1 MRKWAASILF
11 AVLLP
16 FLLAGCEMIR
26 TVNLQNRA
34 IVQGVGVD
42 WEGGQYVVTMQ
53 IFSPEGS
60 GGQTIVDPSKENA
73 QIITCK
79 GASIAEAVENSA
91 LTQGKDFYLGHNRIL
106 VLGEEAA
113 KQPLWGLFSYFVNS
127 LDSRPDVSLL
137 VTDGKAADILNVGIK
152 QSILPAMS
160 IENTVRNAQESGLS
174 EEVYLIDAMEGLAQ
188 PHRSILIPYI
198 ELVEEGGEEESLR
211 SVQMKGMGVFSSSG
225 FLGKVEEKDLKGLLF
240 LRDTIKNTVYTLDN
254 QEYQRAAVQLYQRK
268 TIITPEIT
276 GDQVRFTATIYT
288 RWTLMEKNMRP
299 GADFTEESLRRL
311 ETQLEEQIAK
321 ECLGAFE
328 TTVKG
333 YVSDVFYLG
342 DLVWREQPELWEKLR
357 EDWPQG
363 LLNSELDCRVDV
375 RIDRTGLESV
385 E

>member
-16 FLLAGCEMIR
+16 FLLTGCELIR

-42 WEGGQYVVTMQ
+42 WENGRYVVTMQ

-79 GASIAEAVENSA
+79 GSSIAEAVENSA

-106 VLGEEAA
+106 ILGEEAA
-113 KQPLWGLFSYFVNS
+113 KQPLRGLFSYFVNS

-137 VTDGKAADILNVGIK
+137 ITSGKAADILNAGIK

-198 ELVEEGGEEESLR
+198 ELVEEGEEESLR
-211 SVQMKGMGVFSSSG
+211 SVQMEGMGIFSSDG
-225 FLGKVEEKDLKGLLF
+225 FLGKVEGSDVKGLLF
-240 LRDTIKNTVYTLDN
+240 LRDTIKNTVYTLDS
-254 QEYQRAAVQLYQRK
+254 QEYQRAAVQLYQGK
-268 TIITPEIT
+268 TTITPEIT
-276 GDQVRFTATIYT
+276 GDQVHFTADIYT
-288 RWTLMEKNMRP
+288 RWTLLEKNMRP
-299 GADFTEESLRRL
+299 GAEFTEESLRRL
-311 ETQLEEQIAK
+311 ETQLEEEIAE
-321 ECLGAFE
+321 ECREAFE
-328 TTVKG
+328 TTVKE
-333 YVSDVFYLG
+333 YASDVFYLG

-357 EDWPQG
+357 EDWPAG
-363 LLNSELDCRVDV
+363 LVNSELTCRVDV

>member
-1 MRKWAASILF
+1 
-11 AVLLP
+11 
-16 FLLAGCEMIR
+16 
-26 TVNLQNRA
+26 
-34 IVQGVGVD
+34 
-42 WEGGQYVVTMQ
+42 
-53 IFSPEGS
+53 
-60 GGQTIVDPSKENA
+60 
-73 QIITCK
+73 
-79 GASIAEAVENSA
+79 
-91 LTQGKDFYLGHNRIL
+91 
-106 VLGEEAA
+106 
-113 KQPLWGLFSYFVNS
+113 
-127 LDSRPDVSLL
+127 
-137 VTDGKAADILNVGIK
+137 
-152 QSILPAMS
+152 MS
-160 IENTVRNAQESGLS
+160 IENTIRNAQESGLS

-268 TIITPEIT
+268 TVITPEIT

-333 YVSDVFYLG
+333 YVSDAFYLG

-363 LLNSELDCRVDV
+363 LLNSGLDCRVDV